1 MAEMKRL
8 AVNMMEFEDQILL
21 LLYQTR
27 RALPTAF
34 ALFFDDDDVSSE
46 VKREAFHQFTSDEA
60 LIEITI
66 AVIEMDFV
74 DFGNIPE
81 EPTVLSLK
89 HPDLTLLVEDDINT

>member
-27 RALPTAF
+27 CALPTAF
-34 ALFFDDDDVSSE
+34 ALFFDDDVSSE
-46 VKREAFHQFTSDEA
+46 VKREAFHQFTSDEE
-60 LIEITI
+60 LIEMVI
-66 AVIEMDFV
+66 AVIEMDLV

-89 HPDLTLLVEDDINT
+89 HPELTLLVDDDINT